1 MDPVLA
7 KQPKHKASIPD
18 SDSVVLPTVKRSSSK
33 PKHSNPERIYSSRG
47 QPKKKGLE
55 DSKKKHPQQF
65 TIREMVLETQLQ
77 ADRKMRRALMPYLSS
92 LPANTPTVAGS
103 PPTSPLLLR
112 LKEVSLP
119 RSKKNL
125 LNSMEDL
132 AVDTSDTRLNSGKKY
147 LQGKQFTSKSQQ
159 DMMMLQNEYEKSLPF
174 TEDDDKYEVVFLN
187 KSSVNDQPTTDK
199 EDREEHQ
206 RERHQ
211 SKQSSWRGLADYSG
225 HELVYGTRERSESK
239 PKQPTVLDSINSESR
254 SAKVLKI
261 IAKRVES
268 QGKEPSKKAVELPK
282 IVPKAINFHMRRG
295 GNPAPDSP
303 LVLPTVKSPRM
314 PKNTR
319 LLRARSINES
329 IGAEVYRAWDDTS
342 PEHSKKSIHRTLPQ
356 SKSPQQ
362 NKQRKKKPADRLK
375 KIDVGPVVDRKVQVP
390 TRKASADTPLADVHK
405 NAPSIIS
412 TNKRAVDYSKKHMD
426 RVVTAKNNGS
436 QDIQNLD
443 TSINSVSQGRTP
455 AAEPQQKSWIESSPG
470 AATKVSAR
478 YPYRQRVSIR
488 SNDRGQKDSESQ
500 STNLLTSKPTKE
512 LNSDMNIVGQKKP
525 TNGSNINIGNPIQIT
540 ELQTNPSSSPATGRS
555 LQVRGAEDTDESA
568 NQIGPLLLSLGA
580 HLQTIKDNTQQR
592 PLGAGKRSMLVSN
605 SSLIKKDHI
614 QEEPGLP
621 TVPFTTRED
630 RKSSTSI
637 RSELESGSQVRA
649 IATNLVASLPK
660 PEVEFPDLLSEIA
673 NEFVEDIFDMA
684 NVADEFTENLFDDMI
699 EEFDQFESKQ
709 KAIQPSMSISS
720 RPTVAVP
727 VKTKASEPQIQ
738 PKQNAAPVYPRPKPE
753 PPAKAPIES
762 QVTPQPS
769 PTDASKQT
777 PALKVQSQAAAPKP
791 ALPISTPQQP
801 EQTATL
807 PSRSSRNQ
815 ADRFR
820 QQQPQEEPTVVGP
833 QGPAEPKQTA
843 TAPTAS
849 LTPQPSQ
856 RTQPQR
862 TPVLR
867 GVRLLAQPPLQ
878 TANDKPQQTGAN
890 HGTSDKLLEGID
902 AECADLFVRD
912 IGLWCAAEESVQDE
926 DFELVDA
933 ECAHGFVQEI
943 HLRCATE
950 NAQSQNTV
958 DLNLAGP
965 AEIKKSVTQSLQT
978 ASIAPRHQAALV
990 KPTQEPITLIQPVAD
1005 VELLED
1011 VDEFITA
1018 IDDWASTQLAIRD
1031 TLAEARGLGSILLG
1045 ANKSVLAQKTASVQ
1059 YPIKVSVPP
1068 CRMLIEYQWKL
1079 LKSKSKSVESQSE
1092 SDLKLNPL
1100 RKQSI
1105 KSRTELLK
1113 EGNYSIRLKI
1123 SPSEAQRHQQ
1133 KPLKIPE
1140 TNFRCPKVPKST
1152 TCGMGEYY
1160 AGTGLSFFTSYISRS
1175 KKSTIY
1181 SARSGRRALV
1191 VQASVEDTPS
1201 PHDVHPLVQKTKLE
1215 LDHVPRLSLA
1225 ARQVAAL
1232 GTTSAGIYLAAP
1244 DDGGSRSSFAKN
1256 PRSLLR
1262 GKNLMNSGSRLG
1274 SFSSSNM
1281 NVSPADIKSHTR
1293 GLAAESATISDKSY
1307 AQAYEKEILF
1317 LKQQGDRRAEELY
1330 RERNNLYKSQ
1340 MNSMAS
1346 SKVEEC
1352 FRQTPRSSYE
1362 KSEFE
1367 MDFKP
1372 PRKIKGFDPS
1382 KHEYSNDDNGDGK
1395 GENNM
1400 RRKAANVGMS
1410 AIANLKGFEGAK
1422 NKFENANDPFSQ
1434 FKMIRLGN
1442 GPYDFLIQDFEVEDD
1457 FQHLV
1462 MGDEKSVKV
1471 WSEDTIK
1478 VMRKQA
1484 KGTVEKATERSKKI
1498 DQLQASKKSNLDI
1511 SVKNK
1516 LRKASSAAL
1525 SQEEEEDSD
1534 SDGSGD
1540 TGGNKQ
1546 KEKPP
1551 KRSMTKMED
1560 ASDESE
1566 AESGSKSSTSQN
1578 NKKSRL
1584 IINSKLKKSTKKAK
1598 KSDESEDGSGSDSG
1612 SSSSNS
1618 DKASESED
1626 SEPEDDDSESSE
1638 EEEEGDAEAERSQSG
1653 YKNTSKATEK
1663 EKALFVLNRI
1673 HMHWDS
1679 LGIRGLQA
1687 SYRHQDNMVEGKIH
1701 GGTSEETG
1709 GLDIAPGD
1717 RCYEVWT
1724 EIGDNLL
1731 KCLKFVLG
1739 RGDTV
1744 RLGPDDYDSRTR
1756 VYNYSIKRRKLSR
1769 IHAGFNSDGYLV
1781 CLAFKLVKS
1790 RL

>member
-1 MDPVLA
+1 MF
-7 KQPKHKASIPD
+7 
-18 SDSVVLPTVKRSSSK
+18 
-33 PKHSNPERIYSSRG
+33 E
-47 QPKKKGLE
+47 
-55 DSKKKHPQQF
+55 
-65 TIREMVLETQLQ
+65 
-77 ADRKMRRALMPYLSS
+77 
-92 LPANTPTVAGS
+92 
-103 PPTSPLLLR
+103 
-112 LKEVSLP
+112 
-119 RSKKNL
+119 
-125 LNSMEDL
+125 
-132 AVDTSDTRLNSGKKY
+132 AV
-147 LQGKQFTSKSQQ
+147 
-159 DMMMLQNEYEKSLPF
+159 
-174 TEDDDKYEVVFLN
+174 
-187 KSSVNDQPTTDK
+187 
-199 EDREEHQ
+199 
-206 RERHQ
+206 
-211 SKQSSWRGLADYSG
+211 
-225 HELVYGTRERSESK
+225 
-239 PKQPTVLDSINSESR
+239 
-254 SAKVLKI
+254 
-261 IAKRVES
+261 
-268 QGKEPSKKAVELPK
+268 
-282 IVPKAINFHMRRG
+282 
-295 GNPAPDSP
+295 
-303 LVLPTVKSPRM
+303 
-314 PKNTR
+314 
-319 LLRARSINES
+319 
-329 IGAEVYRAWDDTS
+329 
-342 PEHSKKSIHRTLPQ
+342 
-356 SKSPQQ
+356 
-362 NKQRKKKPADRLK
+362 
-375 KIDVGPVVDRKVQVP
+375 
-390 TRKASADTPLADVHK
+390 
-405 NAPSIIS
+405 
-412 TNKRAVDYSKKHMD
+412 
-426 RVVTAKNNGS
+426 
-436 QDIQNLD
+436 
-443 TSINSVSQGRTP
+443 
-455 AAEPQQKSWIESSPG
+455 
-470 AATKVSAR
+470 
-478 YPYRQRVSIR
+478 
-488 SNDRGQKDSESQ
+488 
-500 STNLLTSKPTKE
+500 
-512 LNSDMNIVGQKKP
+512 
-525 TNGSNINIGNPIQIT
+525 
-540 ELQTNPSSSPATGRS
+540 
-555 LQVRGAEDTDESA
+555 
-568 NQIGPLLLSLGA
+568 
-580 HLQTIKDNTQQR
+580 
-592 PLGAGKRSMLVSN
+592 
-605 SSLIKKDHI
+605 
-614 QEEPGLP
+614 
-621 TVPFTTRED
+621 
-630 RKSSTSI
+630 
-637 RSELESGSQVRA
+637 
-649 IATNLVASLPK
+649 
-660 PEVEFPDLLSEIA
+660 
-673 NEFVEDIFDMA
+673 
-684 NVADEFTENLFDDMI
+684 
-699 EEFDQFESKQ
+699 
-709 KAIQPSMSISS
+709 
-720 RPTVAVP
+720 
-727 VKTKASEPQIQ
+727 
-738 PKQNAAPVYPRPKPE
+738 
-753 PPAKAPIES
+753 
-762 QVTPQPS
+762 
-769 PTDASKQT
+769 
-777 PALKVQSQAAAPKP
+777 
-791 ALPISTPQQP
+791 
-801 EQTATL
+801 
-807 PSRSSRNQ
+807 
-815 ADRFR
+815 
-820 QQQPQEEPTVVGP
+820 
-833 QGPAEPKQTA
+833 
-843 TAPTAS
+843 
-849 LTPQPSQ
+849 
-856 RTQPQR
+856 
-862 TPVLR
+862 
-867 GVRLLAQPPLQ
+867 
-878 TANDKPQQTGAN
+878 
-890 HGTSDKLLEGID
+890 D

-912 IGLWCAAEESVQDE
+912 VALWCAAEETQEDQ

-933 ECAHGFVQEI
+933 KCANGFVEEI

-950 NAQSQNTV
+950 DAESQNTV
-958 DLNLAGP
+958 DLKPPGP
-965 AEIKKSVTQSLQT
+965 IEIKKSEIKPPQT
-978 ASIAPRHQAALV
+978 ASIASGTQAVLV
-990 KPTQEPITLIQPVAD
+990 KPTQQKPTTLIQPVTDA
-1005 VELLED
+1005 ELLEE

-1018 IDDWASTQLAIRD
+1018 IDDWASTQLATRD

-1045 ANKSVLAQKTASVQ
+1045 ANKSVLAQKMASVE
-1059 YPIKVSVPP
+1059 YPLKASVPP

-1175 KKSTIY
+1175 KKSKIY

-1191 VQASVEDTPS
+1191 VQAAVEDTPS
-1201 PHDVHPLVQKTKLE
+1201 PTDVHPLAQKVKLE

-1225 ARQVAAL
+1225 ARQVAGL
-1232 GTTSAGIYLAAP
+1232 GTTSAAIYLAAP

-1262 GKNLMNSGSRLG
+1262 GKNLMNSGSRMG

-1410 AIANLKGFEGAK
+1410 AIANLKGFEGAR

-1511 SVKNK
+1511 SVKNQ

-1525 SQEEEEDSD
+1525 SQEIEDSD

-1540 TGGNKQ
+1540 SGANKQ

-1551 KRSMTKMED
+1551 KRSMTKLED

-1566 AESGSKSSTSQN
+1566 AESDSKSSTSQN

-1598 KSDESEDGSGSDSG
+1598 KSDESEDRSGSGSG

-1618 DKASESED
+1618 DKSSESED

-1653 YKNTSKATEK
+1653 FKNTSKATEK
-1663 EKALFVLNRI
+1663 EKALFVLSRI

-1687 SYRHQDNMVEGKIH
+1687 TYRHQDKLIEGKLH
-1701 GGTSEETG
+1701 GGVSQETG

-1739 RGDTV
+1739 RGDTI

-1769 IHAGFNSDGYLV
+1769 MHAGFNSDGYLV